1 MPEAGCGGG
10 GGMSSKEKLES
21 NAKSPTGTRVTS
33 EEGRGNSG
41 VGEWEVQYWVQDR
54 LKDVLYNMQ
63 NIANIL

>member
-33 EEGRGNSG
+33 EEGRDCWGKEAVTPGGDSESG
-41 VGEWEVQYWVQDR
+41 HGMVCC
-54 LKDVLYNMQ
+54 LL
-63 NIANIL
+63 